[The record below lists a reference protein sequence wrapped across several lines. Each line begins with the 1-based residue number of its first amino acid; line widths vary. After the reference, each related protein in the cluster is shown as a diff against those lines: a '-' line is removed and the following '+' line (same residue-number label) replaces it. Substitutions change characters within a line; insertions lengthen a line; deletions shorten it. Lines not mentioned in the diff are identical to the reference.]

1 MAEPDRETSGGRPV
15 TRQEIADA
23 IASEYCR
30 SNHRGEDEARRC
42 EFGERVAQA
51 ALAVFSRLD
60 IHITYHDH
68 ACPPGC
74 PAASKVGR

>member
-1 MAEPDRETSGGRPV
+1 V

-23 IASEYCR
+23 IAREYCR
-30 SNHRGEDEARRC
+30 HNHRDEDEARRC
-42 EFGERVAQA
+42 EFGERVARA

-60 IHITYHDH
+60 IYVTYHDH

-74 PAASKVGR
+74 PAARGVN